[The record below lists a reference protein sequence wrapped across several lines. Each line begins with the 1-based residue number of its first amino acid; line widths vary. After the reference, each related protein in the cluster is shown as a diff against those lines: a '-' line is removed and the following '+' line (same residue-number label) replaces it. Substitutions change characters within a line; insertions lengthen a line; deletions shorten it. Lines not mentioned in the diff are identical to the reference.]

1 MSKKGIVQAFK
12 DSQYNPT
19 YLLTQDVKVLR
30 QDYTRL
36 RDIMQKRLKRLESSD
51 ITRTS
56 LQNWVESIGG
66 EIPKISTMKKESGK
80 DEEHF
85 KRELVYWLS
94 ELKTYENEK
103 STLKYQKELKE
114 EKVKELQ
121 DAGYS
126 DITEGLFNDYL
137 EFMDYI
143 SDVGGEFVLYTETT
157 VPKDIGYNPE
167 EKTKQEHVQEI
178 FNKWR
183 KNGKTLPTELLLLR
197 NL

>member
-19 YLLTQDVKVLR
+19 YLLTQDIKLLR

-36 RDIMQKRLKRLESSD
+36 RDIMQKRLKRLEKGD
-51 ITRTS
+51 IIRTS
-56 LQNWVESIGG
+56 LQNWVKSIGG

-85 KRELVYWLS
+85 KRELVYWLA
-94 ELKTYENEK
+94 ELKIYENEK
-103 STLKYQKELKE
+103 STLTYQKELRKQ
-114 EKVKELQ
+114 KVKDLQ
-121 DAGYS
+121 DAGYNQ
-126 DITEGLFNDYL
+126 ITEDLFNDYL
-137 EFMDYI
+137 DFMDYI
-143 SDVGGEFVLYTETT
+143 SNVGGEFVLYTETT
-157 VPKDIGYNPE
+157 EPKDIGYNPE

-178 FNKWR
+178 FNLWR
-183 KNGKTLPTELLLLR
+183 KNGKSIPTELLLLR

>member
-19 YLLTQDVKVLR
+19 YLLMQDVKTLR

-36 RDIMQKRLKRLESSD
+36 RDIMQKRLKRLEKGD

-56 LQNWVESIGG
+56 LQNLVESIGG
-66 EIPKISTMKKESGK
+66 EIPKITTMKKESGK
-80 DEEHF
+80 DEEQF

-103 STLKYQKELKE
+103 STLGYQKELKAQ
-114 EKVKELQ
+114 KVKELQ

-126 DITEGLFNDYL
+126 DITENLFNDYL

-157 VPKDIGYNPE
+157 DPKDIGYNPE